1 MWQRHP
7 CPETI
12 EEAIAIQEHLRPL
25 VITENQLETVRYVA
39 GVDVGYN
46 SSDSVSLAAVTVLS
60 FPDLQL
66 QQQSVVRSP
75 TAFPSGQW
83 AAIARGGIDFRCSA
97 QDANRDQTDLCID
110 RS

>member
-7 CPETI
+7 WPETI

-25 VITENQLETVRYVA
+25 VITENQLETIRYVA

-66 QQQSVVRSP
+66 RQQSVVRSA
-75 TAFPSGQW
+75 TAFPYRDRRKAPSLQ
-83 AAIARGGIDFRCSA
+83 RGDG
-97 QDANRDQTDLCID
+97 
-110 RS
+110 